1 MRSFNIRPARPAEV
15 VFAKENGTEELRPY
29 GMDLP

>member
-1 MRSFNIRPARPAEV
+1 MRSFNIRPARTAEV
-15 VFAKENGTEELRPY
+15 VFAEKDGTEELRPY

>member
-15 VFAKENGTEELRPY
+15 VFAEEDGAEELRPY